1 LEKMAGSEDWLAAGD
16 ELTAAEGEAVT
27 AGADAD
33 DAATDEGAADPV
45 EPVVA
50 VLPPQPPIATAIAMT
65 TTA

>member
-27 AGADAD
+27 AGAD
-33 DAATDEGAADPV
+33 DAATDEGAADPAG
-45 EPVVA
+45 PVVA
-50 VLPPQPPIATAIAMT
+50 VLPPQPTIATAIATT